1 MLRIP
6 DSFFIS
12 SALIL
17 ALLATA
23 SGQTN
28 AAREGNIKSSVKS
41 QTSETASPANND
53 TRTNKSDEKSEAS
66 KRVDKVARENARRQ
80 YKAGIKYGRANLFRQ
95 AQQSFQQAIESD
107 PNFADAHFALGQA
120 YFDLGEY
127 EKAVGAFQKAIK
139 LNPQLEDA
147 YTALGGASAKL
158 DEQKR
163 AGASGALATVVPT
176 TNDARPAEVAKR
188 ETENTK
194 DELDLTRVYR
204 VGAGD
209 VLDVR
214 IPGSSGA
221 DESTLFTV
229 SASGQLDHPLVG
241 HTLRVSGLTTE
252 EIASQLSEEMKK
264 RSIGGGSSPEVA
276 VRDYNS
282 HTVLVSGLVKEP
294 GTKILRRE
302 AIPLYVVLA
311 DAQPLP
317 EAALAAVLSRTS
329 GTRTVDI
336 SNAEQ
341 TTLLIKPGDVV
352 TIQPAIKQFFYV
364 GGDVKAPGELPFRSG
379 LTLTQAILSAGGV
392 RLKGNKVQLTRG
404 QGNGLL
410 TSQEFK
416 LNDINKGKTADP
428 VIQPGDRITVLP

>member
-28 AAREGNIKSSVKS
+28 ATREGNLNSSVKS
-41 QTSETASPANND
+41 QSSETAVPANND
-53 TRTNKSDEKSEAS
+53 TRAKSDEKSEAS

-107 PNFADAHFALGQA
+107 PDFADAHFALGQA

-139 LNPQLEDA
+139 LNPQLEGA
-147 YTALGGASAKL
+147 YTALGGAVAKL

-163 AGASGALATVVPT
+163 KGASGAVATVVPT
-176 TNDARPAEVAKR
+176 TNDASPTEAAKR
-188 ETENTK
+188 ESENAK

-214 IPGSSGA
+214 IPGSSGG

-252 EIASQLSEEMKK
+252 EIASQLNEELKK

-294 GTKILRRE
+294 GTKIIRRE

-341 TTLLIKPGDVV
+341 TTLLIRPGDVV
-352 TIQPAIKQFFYV
+352 TIQPAMKQFFYV